1 MIYLDNAA
9 STKPTSKVISVVSET
24 MNQFYA
30 NPSSF
35 HRLGTRAH
43 EFLELKRRQICN
55 TLNLPTDWLIFTSS
69 ATEANQTVLKCGIK
83 NSNKN
88 RNHIIF
94 STFEHSSVMQAK
106 GHLEEKGFEV
116 ELFQPEPSGWVDP
129 IKLASKIRETTELVS
144 IIGVHNEMGIIQ
156 DIVKIKEAIHSV
168 NANTLF
174 HVDGVQ
180 WFGKYPLPPAN
191 QMPDFF
197 TFSGHKLNGP
207 RGVGGILKRPGT
219 PLKPLIHGGG
229 QENRMRSGTENLP
242 AIAGLAQALDDQNE
256 ETKIKLLPL
265 QNKIYEFALN
275 HPSIKWLGPPPG
287 KNRSPYINLI
297 ALKNKKS
304 EVLIHQLEELDI
316 YISSG
321 SACSE
326 KGGKYQNNWNF
337 LNLTNEYK
345 EGILRISLSFESNI
359 QEIETFLNAL
369 DKIT

>member
-9 STKPTSKVISVVSET
+9 STKPTEKVISIVTET
-24 MNQFYA
+24 MTQYYA

-35 HRLGTRAH
+35 HRLGTKAH
-43 EFLELKRRQICN
+43 EFLEQKRRQICHK
-55 TLNLPTDWLIFTSS
+55 LNLPADWLIFTSS

-94 STFEHSSVMQAK
+94 SAFEHSSVMQTK
-106 GHLEEKGFEV
+106 VFLEEKGFEV
-116 ELFQPEPSGWVDP
+116 EIFQPDASGWVDP
-129 IKLASKIRETTELVS
+129 IKLSAKIRETTELVS
-144 IIGVHNEMGIIQ
+144 LIGVHNEMGTIQ
-156 DIVKIKEAIHSV
+156 DIVKIKELIQVANS
-168 NANTLF
+168 NTLF

-180 WFGKYPLPPAN
+180 WFGKYALPPAS

-207 RGVGGILKRPGT
+207 RGVGGILKRPNT

-229 QENRMRSGTENLP
+229 QENRIRSGTENLP
-242 AIAGLAQALDDQNE
+242 AIAGLAQALDDQKE
-256 ETKIKLLPL
+256 ETKINLLPL
-265 QNKIYEFALN
+265 QNRIYEFALH
-275 HPSIKWLGPPPG
+275 HPSIKWLGLPPG

-297 ALKNKKS
+297 SLKNKKS
-304 EVLIHQLEELDI
+304 EVLIHQLEEQEI

-326 KGGKYQNNWNF
+326 KSGKYQSNWNF
-337 LNLTNEYK
+337 LNLPNEYK
-345 EGILRISLSFESNI
+345 EGILRISLSFENNI
-359 QEIETFLNAL
+359 QEIETFLKAL